1 MKYLP
6 EELVNIIISY
16 KPYHPNAIIIKS
28 AYYEIHKTDDEIHKL
43 LMEYRNHYRVVNS
56 ELYQKKEATQKILI
70 KNCHFLYDCNIDYDY
85 NIKHP
90 EWIMNIIRR
99 VSEYKIL
106 KYIE

>member
-28 AYYEIHKTDDEIHKL
+28 AYNEIHKTDDEIHKL

-56 ELYQKKEATQKILI
+56 ELYQKMVATRKLLI
-70 KNCHFLYDCNIDYDY
+70 KNCYFLKDYIDYDY
-85 NIKHP
+85 NIKQP
-90 EWIMNIIRR
+90 EWIMKIIRLAC
-99 VSEYKIL
+99 EYKIL